1 MAEYMDIFN
10 EYIMGSVQMLV
21 GFRFFARLLQN
32 FRLSTEL
39 SLLEQEEHLLNQYVE
54 EAKAHYD
61 KTKSFRH
68 DIKNHIAVVKELLQH
83 GETQQALNY
92 IGDMEEMTGELSFPC
107 STNNPVADI
116 LLGNKLCIAKSMGI
130 TVSCPL
136 VLPYPCHIR
145 DIDFCIIL
153 SNALDNA
160 IYACRMLDSNAEK
173 YIRVAGR
180 IQGDFLLLEVEN
192 SFRGSRS
199 FKKGTGLSD
208 IKAVAEKYH
217 GTMSIRTQ
225 AKVFNLSVLLIIPQH
240 PECISRQMGSF
251 TAW

>member
-39 SLLEQEEHLLNQYVE
+39 SLLEQEEHSLNQYV

-92 IGDMEEMTGELSFPC
+92 IGDMEEMTGELSFQIGR
-107 STNNPVADI
+107 A
-116 LLGNKLCIAKSMGI
+116 
-130 TVSCPL
+130 SC
-136 VLPYPCHIR
+136 R
-145 DIDFCIIL
+145 
-153 SNALDNA
+153 
-160 IYACRMLDSNAEK
+160 E
-173 YIRVAGR
+173 RV
-180 IQGDFLLLEVEN
+180 
-192 SFRGSRS
+192 
-199 FKKGTGLSD
+199 
-208 IKAVAEKYH
+208 
-217 GTMSIRTQ
+217 
-225 AKVFNLSVLLIIPQH
+225 
-240 PECISRQMGSF
+240 
-251 TAW
+251 